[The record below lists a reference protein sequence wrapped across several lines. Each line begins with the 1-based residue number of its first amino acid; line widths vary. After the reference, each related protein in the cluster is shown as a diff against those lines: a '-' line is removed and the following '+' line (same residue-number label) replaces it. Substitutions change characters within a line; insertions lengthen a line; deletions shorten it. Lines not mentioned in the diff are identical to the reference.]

1 MRNWRSCKFRR
12 TACQTKRRRT
22 PHHCRRSRRNVVV
35 EGHPSRTR
43 SACEIASGPTRSL
56 ATPPATRQFS
66 TTSSGDVG
74 AKCAARCALLR
85 RLGSGSSVATLY
97 SPLCSSLHSVLHF
110 CCLRVYVEC
119 VLYIYIYV
127 LLFFCLRRIAPW
139 STALETTWIHCFLF
153 NLLLPFFFYNA
164 AVLCL
169 FVLISNNS
177 RQERVPVRATMAPT
191 TTITGKKK
199 KVKKRKESVCVVLS
213 TFVAAKDRN
222 TTGAVTANSCF
233 LLACAVVHS
242 Y

>member
-22 PHHCRRSRRNVVV
+22 PHNCRRSRRNVVV

-119 VLYIYIYV
+119 VLYIYIYICTPF
-127 LLFFCLRRIAPW
+127 FFCLRRIAPW

-153 NLLLPFFFYNA
+153 NLLLPFFFFTMPLCFA
-164 AVLCL
+164 CL
-169 FVLISNNS
+169 FWF
-177 RQERVPVRATMAPT
+177 RATADKKEFQFAPQWHQQ
-191 TTITGKKK
+191 
-199 KVKKRKESVCVVLS
+199 LQ
-213 TFVAAKDRN
+213 
-222 TTGAVTANSCF
+222 
-233 LLACAVVHS
+233 
-242 Y
+242 

>member
-22 PHHCRRSRRNVVV
+22 PHNCRRSRRNVVV

-85 RLGSGSSVATLY
+85 RLGSGSSVATSY

-153 NLLLPFFFYNA
+153 NLLLPFFFLQCRCALLVCFGFEQQQTRKSSSSRHNGTNNYN
-164 AVLCL
+164 
-169 FVLISNNS
+169 N
-177 RQERVPVRATMAPT
+177 R
-191 TTITGKKK
+191 KKK
-199 KVKKRKESVCVVLS
+199 SEETKRKCVRRA
-213 TFVAAKDRN
+213 FHIR
-222 TTGAVTANSCF
+222 C
-233 LLACAVVHS
+233 C
-242 Y
+242 